1 MAEGREQGGDSN
13 QRLLSTQTLSIDF
26 IGLIQALQKS
36 FPFFKKVKAI
46 RGKKQY
52 LSKWIDFSGYKMI
65 THRKQLF

>member
-1 MAEGREQGGDSN
+1 MAEGRDREGIAIKDFSP
-13 QRLLSTQTLSIDF
+13 QTLSIDC

-36 FPFFKKVKAI
+36 FPFFKKVKSI

-52 LSKWIDFSGYKMI
+52 LSTWIDFSGYKMI